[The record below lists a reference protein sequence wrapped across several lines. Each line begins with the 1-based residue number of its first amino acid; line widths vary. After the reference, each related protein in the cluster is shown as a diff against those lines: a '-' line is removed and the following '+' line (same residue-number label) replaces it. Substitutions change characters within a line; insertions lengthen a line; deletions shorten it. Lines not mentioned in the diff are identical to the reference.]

1 MGMVAGSNPA
11 SGRHTKWPRTSYAR
25 PLCITQSDLPI
36 AFALLQVNDES
47 TSREGATMKISSII
61 SGKRVETIS
70 ASASIHDLVNTLN
83 SHHIGALV
91 VSSDG
96 KRIDGIVSERDVVRA
111 MPGKLDQLIGMHVRD
126 IMTVEVHT
134 CTPDTTVAE
143 LMKMMTE
150 HRIRHVPVVDAEG
163 ALISIV
169 SIGDVVKNRVGEM
182 ESENQALRDYVAT
195 GR

>member
-1 MGMVAGSNPA
+1 M
-11 SGRHTKWPRTSYAR
+11 
-25 PLCITQSDLPI
+25 
-36 AFALLQVNDES
+36 S
-47 TSREGATMKISSII
+47 TSRERTTMKISSII

-70 ASASIHDLVNTLN
+70 ASASIHDVVNTLN

-134 CTPDTTVAE
+134 CSPETTVAE

-150 HRIRHVPVVDAEG
+150 HRIRHVPVVDAQG
-163 ALISIV
+163 VLISIV

-182 ESENQALRDYVAT
+182 ESENQALRDYVGT
-195 GR
+195 GA